1 MSCQPARSRDLNLT
15 LSLAIRSIFAH
26 FNQIISP
33 FVEIWFLQIYYST
46 ARLEISA
53 CKLAKDE
60 SATTCTEAIISPRQ
74 GTMSRKRQREAP
86 NIDVQLVETYEDL
99 ANENEEIRL
108 KAAHALVSKLSPE
121 NAPTG
126 EQVERA
132 LTRLVR
138 GLSSGRKAARIGF
151 SIALTEILSQLLGP
165 DQKDAPR
172 SDITVERVLDI
183 LKKQTHAGGSV
194 NGQVVF

>member
-1 MSCQPARSRDLNLT
+1 MPNNNEPE
-15 LSLAIRSIFAH
+15 IR
-26 FNQIISP
+26 
-33 FVEIWFLQIYYST
+33 
-46 ARLEISA
+46 
-53 CKLAKDE
+53 
-60 SATTCTEAIISPRQ
+60 SPRQ
-74 GTMSRKRQREAP
+74 GTMSRKRQRLAP

-121 NAPTG
+121 NAPTN

-132 LTRLVR
+132 LTRLIR

-165 DQKDAPR
+165 DQKNGPGL
-172 SDITVERVLDI
+172 DITIERVLDI
-183 LKKQTHAGGSV
+183 LKTQTHAGGSV
-194 NGQVVF
+194 SGQVSSPTSGIKDAC

>member
-1 MSCQPARSRDLNLT
+1 
-15 LSLAIRSIFAH
+15 
-26 FNQIISP
+26 
-33 FVEIWFLQIYYST
+33 
-46 ARLEISA
+46 
-53 CKLAKDE
+53 
-60 SATTCTEAIISPRQ
+60 
-74 GTMSRKRQREAP
+74 MSRKRPREAP

-121 NAPTG
+121 NAPTS

-132 LTRLVR
+132 LTRLIR

-165 DQKDAPR
+165 DQKHGQNQ
-172 SDITVERVLDI
+172 DITIARVLDI
-183 LKKQTHAGGSV
+183 LKNQTHTSGGVS
-194 NGQVVF
+194 GQVRPSDG